1 MKNIAL
7 LPAGMR
13 TAILL
18 LALIPC
24 VMAARA
30 AGEPGYPIRQGT
42 LPNPA
47 GPGALAASLVR
58 ADHGAI
64 YLSWLEPKA
73 TDTTAL
79 RFARYDT
86 AGSRWGEARTI
97 AAGRDW
103 FVNWADFP
111 ALAAEPGGRLTA
123 VWYVDNPAAASGQGA
138 GYQAWFSQ
146 SQDDGVT
153 WSPPARLTTE
163 SDKVEF
169 VSLQPLGRGGLL
181 AVWLDGRAKKHDDT
195 AAMRLYG
202 RMLGADEPDQLIDDS
217 VCDCCQTTLTAF
229 PDGSAL
235 VGYRARREG
244 EVRDNYTASY
254 RSGKWEAPR
263 ILNADDWR
271 IHGCPV
277 NGPRLASAGGT
288 VAAAWFTAAGNE
300 ARVLAAMSPDAGAR
314 FLMPQRVDL
323 GNPLGRVDAVL
334 LRDGSR
340 LVTWLEAAG
349 EKEAGI
355 YLRRISADDEVGP
368 PVLLAAS
375 SQARASGFPRLALV
389 KDYDATPAQLL
400 LAYTRDTEPSAVHT
414 QLITLPDL
422 STLVG
427 RKPCLSCDEE
437 ALKTGP
443 APKPDAS
450 GLTFVVS

>member
-7 LPAGMR
+7 L
-13 TAILL
+13 
-18 LALIPC
+18 LALLC
-24 VMAARA
+24 SAAVTLA
-30 AGEPGYPIRQGT
+30 AEKISVPDEVYPQ
-42 LPNPA
+42 PNPA

-73 TDTTAL
+73 TGTTAL
-79 RFARYDT
+79 RFARYDA

-123 VWYVDNPAAASGQGA
+123 VWYVNNPAAASGQGA
-138 GYQAWFSQ
+138 HSHHDAGYQAWFSQ
-146 SQDDGVT
+146 STDDGVT

-169 VSLQPLGRGGLL
+169 VSLQPLGRGGLA

-271 IHGCPV
+271 IGGCPV
-277 NGPRLASAGGT
+277 NGPRLASAGGGT

-300 ARVLAAMSPDAGAR
+300 ARVLAAVSPDAGAR

-323 GNPLGRVDAVL
+323 GNPLGRVDTVL

-422 STLVG
+422 STLA
-427 RKPCLSCDEE
+427 RST
-437 ALKTGP
+437 ALIAKLDGDLQFSRS
-443 APKPDAS
+443 AFGSD
-450 GLTFVVS
+450 